1 MEKENAPE
9 LYKIWDEARN
19 HIESGNSDKAIEI
32 YKYILVRYGDDDI
45 AVEHA
50 NAYLG
55 DIFLT
60 LRQLVQAED
69 HIKKAIGYGPEKP
82 EYHYILGFIYSMG
95 SQWQE
100 AIKEFEVAVARQ
112 PENGEYLRGLGWTL
126 HQSGERDKGLELLLR
141 ANELSPDNANILTDL
156 AAAYLADDFRQ
167 ARAYAEQAVSL
178 DPGNDVAREVL
189 TRIKIAEKDIKRFV
203 QDTRAGWERT
213 AAASSNT
220 HFIHR
225 YKVSLKDNP
234 DIWRIIEIKG
244 NQMLSTLHK
253 AIFKAFDRYDE
264 HAYSFFLKNI
274 PYDRENEYTSPGL
287 DTGGT
292 AKLASRIR
300 IDSVELYGGRKFLY
314 LFDYGDEWWH
324 DVELIDVTPR
334 VTRAKFPRIVKKQ
347 GKSPPQY
354 PQQ

>member
-19 HIESGNSDKAIEI
+19 HIESGNHDKAIEI
-32 YKYILVRYGDDDI
+32 YKYILARYEDEDI
-45 AVEHA
+45 AAEHA

-55 DIFLT
+55 DLFLT
-60 LRQLVQAED
+60 LRQLGQAEA
-69 HIKKAIGYGPEKP
+69 HIKKAIGYSPEKP
-82 EYHYILGFIYSMG
+82 EYHYILGFVYSMR

-100 AIKEFEVAVARQ
+100 SIKEFEVAVAQQ
-112 PENGEYLRGLGWTL
+112 PENAEYLRGLGWAL
-126 HQSGERDKGLELLLR
+126 HQSGDRDKGLEFLLK
-141 ANELSPDNANILTDL
+141 ANELSPDNANVLTDL
-156 AAAYLADDFRQ
+156 AVACLAKDFKQ

-189 TRIKIAEKDIKRFV
+189 SRIRIAEKDIKRFLK
-203 QDTRAGWERT
+203 DTRSGWERVP
-213 AAASSNT
+213 AASSNT

-225 YKVSLKDNP
+225 YKVSLKDKP
-234 DIWRIIEIKG
+234 DIWRIIDIRG

-253 AIFKAFDRYDE
+253 AIFRAFDRYDE
-264 HAYSFFLKNI
+264 HEYSFFLKNI

-287 DTGGT
+287 GADGT
-292 AKLASRIR
+292 TKLASRIR
-300 IDSVELYGGRKFLY
+300 IDSVELYGGRKILY
-314 LFDYGDEWWH
+314 LFDYADEWWH

-334 VTRAKFPRIVKKQ
+334 VTRAKYPRIVKKQ